1 MNIEDVKAASLFL
14 NIKNGIKDRFKKQ
27 LLVNYIRSEKPKFFD
42 KFLKTYKDKKGN
54 PVKLTF
60 ERGIDM
66 IYNVDGIYEKLYNQ
80 INVEDRVELRKTLK
94 QQIKPY
100 KDITV
105 ADAQAI
111 IRPELYRKI
120 RIGLGEW
127 SIKRDKTGYSD
138 ERAYQILMGDSS
150 WMSDPE
156 KYKIVQKFE
165 AYVLKMTYFDN
176 DSREFA
182 DNNFQNV
189 PVYNKMAIFPLFKY
203 MAGSSVGRELY
214 NRMHM
219 EGNELVKVGGVKN
232 AYSPYKNRASS
243 LDTLREGLNKK
254 SDKSINYTTGEVS
267 TNPDKDA
274 LGVTV

>member
-1 MNIEDVKAASLFL
+1 LAELHDDTLNTDKYTNLNIDDISAASLFL

-27 LLVNYIRSEKPKFFD
+27 LLVNYIRAEKPQFFD
-42 KFLKTYKDKKGN
+42 KFLKEYKDKKGN
-54 PVKLTF
+54 NVKLTF

-66 IYNVDGIYEKLYNQ
+66 IYNVDGIYEMLYNKLSAS
-80 INVEDRVELRKTLK
+80 VRVDLRKTLK

-138 ERAYQILMGDSS
+138 ERAYQILMGDSD

-176 DSREFA
+176 DSREF
-182 DNNFQNV
+182 
-189 PVYNKMAIFPLFKY
+189 
-203 MAGSSVGRELY
+203 
-214 NRMHM
+214 
-219 EGNELVKVGGVKN
+219 
-232 AYSPYKNRASS
+232 
-243 LDTLREGLNKK
+243 
-254 SDKSINYTTGEVS
+254 SDGKF
-267 TNPDKDA
+267 
-274 LGVTV
+274 